1 MMFTEFSNGDGS
13 FSIRSNGY
21 NLDFVAHIAA
31 HLAYLTQAL
40 APDTSF
46 LDLSLESVKR
56 LDELLTNRK
65 KESLSLP
72 DALII
77 STVAYCGE
85 VLRTQLGGEWFFYVC
100 PADNRGGE
108 RYFPAIQSIEGK
120 DIEFTGIVETEFE
133 RSTKFR
139 LHSRLLLL
147 TLPELP
153 VQKWESH
160 PLGDMF
166 PPLEIAPPLRK
177 IFPAKE

>member
-21 NLDFVAHIAA
+21 DLDFVAHLAA

-56 LDELLTNRK
+56 LDELLTDRK

-72 DALII
+72 VALII
-77 STVAYCGE
+77 STVAYFGE

-100 PADNRGGE
+100 SADKHGGE
-108 RYFPAIQSIEGK
+108 RYFPAIQSTEGK
-120 DIEFTGIVETEFE
+120 DIEFTGIVENEFE
-133 RSTKFR
+133 RSAKFR
-139 LHSRLLLL
+139 LYSHLFRL
-147 TLPELP
+147 TLPETP
-153 VQKWESH
+153 VQKWGSH
-160 PLGDMF
+160 LLGDMF
-166 PPLEIAPPLRK
+166 PPLEKTPPLRK
-177 IFPAKE
+177 IFPAKK